1 METCVSAMQISF
13 MGHNLIKD
21 WSENPPVSTFDGW
34 SKNDLPYLSAAGV
47 IGPHQFSMCT
57 TCRELD
63 LMNLICS
70 FQLDIFC
77 DSMKSP
83 QLLAAK
89 IKKNIAAHWFYCMHA
104 KLKYEQYYYYL
115 SMDKTLICFPGYV
128 YLQPGMSPEIFS
140 FKDCN
145 IQQNSEQLKH
155 NQDFLTF
162 PYIRNNVTGPIYD

>member
-1 METCVSAMQISF
+1 MLTNSLLAGRFTIKVETCVSAMQISF

-34 SKNDLPYLSAAGV
+34 SKNDLPYPSVAGV
-47 IGPHQFSMCT
+47 IGSHQFSMCT

-89 IKKNIAAHWFYCMHA
+89 IKKTLLLIGFTVCM
-104 KLKYEQYYYYL
+104 
-115 SMDKTLICFPGYV
+115 
-128 YLQPGMSPEIFS
+128 
-140 FKDCN
+140 
-145 IQQNSEQLKH
+145 QN
-155 NQDFLTF
+155 
-162 PYIRNNVTGPIYD
+162 